1 MNVYLLAIMLLL
13 AGVSVGALSIV
24 LLRAWVNF
32 LKRSYRR
39 TTNHG
44 QVADKHRT
52 HLVAKSLIADGIALG
67 FIGGIAGFVGIIH
80 GWCYIS
86 AYLCG
91 SWTFG
96 YASVG
101 MGAWATILH
110 FWGPLF
116 SGEGTAGKRKSDR

>member
-1 MNVYLLAIMLLL
+1 MHVYLLAIMLLL
-13 AGVSVGALSIV
+13 AGVTVGALSIV
-24 LLRAWVNF
+24 LLRTWVNF

-39 TTNHG
+39 ATAP
-44 QVADKHRT
+44 QVANKQRT
-52 HLVAKSLIADGIALG
+52 HAVAKSLIADGIALG
-67 FIGGIAGFVGIIH
+67 FIGGFASFAGIIH

-101 MGAWATILH
+101 MGAWATILY

-116 SGEGTAGKRKSDR
+116 SGESTVGKR